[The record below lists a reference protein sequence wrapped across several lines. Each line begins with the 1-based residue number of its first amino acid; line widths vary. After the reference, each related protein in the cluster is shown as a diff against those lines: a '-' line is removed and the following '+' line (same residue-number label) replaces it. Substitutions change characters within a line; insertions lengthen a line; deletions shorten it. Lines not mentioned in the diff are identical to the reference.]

1 MERAKQLHL
10 PIEINVLC
18 CLLSLIKLLFHARK
32 DAEVYANKFTK
43 ITISSIVIGLKKFL
57 FPTNSLACCR
67 TVCYRKAFYRTVFY
81 QTVQQTNQPITFKVV
96 V

>member
-32 DAEVYANKFTK
+32 DAEVYANKFNHKNYNFFNCDWFKK
-43 ITISSIVIGLKKFL
+43 IPIFHQFTCLLSISLLSESFL
-57 FPTNSLACCR
+57 SDSFLSDSS
-67 TVCYRKAFYRTVFY
+67 
-81 QTVQQTNQPITFKVV
+81 TNQSTNNI
-96 V
+96 